1 MIGQTIS
8 HYRILEK
15 LGGGG
20 MGVVYK
26 AEDIKLDRFVALK
39 FLPEDVA
46 KDPQT
51 LARFQR
57 EAKAASALNHP
68 NICTIYEIDDQHGQ
82 AFIAMEFLDGAT
94 LKHVI
99 GNRPMELDRVL
110 ETGIEVAD
118 ALDAAH
124 AQGIVHRDIKPANI
138 FVTKRGH
145 AKILDFGLA
154 KVTRKPEAI
163 AAEATATVAEE
174 HLTSPGSALGTVA
187 YMSPE
192 QVLAKDLDS
201 RTDLFSFGV
210 VLYEMTTGTLPFRG
224 DASGVIFDSIL
235 HKTPA
240 SAVRLNPD
248 LPAKLEDIISKSLEK
263 DRDVRYQSAT
273 ELKADLKRVKRDT
286 ESQHLSLAPS
296 KSTQP
301 SRFSRTRKIWML
313 VAAVLLVAALAVV
326 AMRTYS
332 PPHAPQTPEIASK
345 PPVETMAV
353 LPFRDIS
360 AAASDSWGIGITD
373 AIISR
378 LTSLQNLA
386 VRPTT
391 SVLKYSKEAPEPAEA
406 AKALNVESILEGTY
420 QRSSDVIRVTV
431 QLIDGRTGNTK
442 WSQRYDLRSADILTF
457 EDQIAAKVVEGLQ
470 IEISPTEQKAIQQ
483 PVTTSVDAYSDYL
496 QARFHLNEYLTRSRL
511 ESLEDGERLLLHAI
525 SLDNNFA
532 DAYALLAQLYS
543 LQAANFIPDAEANL
557 KRGETAAQNA
567 LRINPQLVQGL
578 IALGGVYAEGGREQ
592 EAIRT
597 LRKAVALAPND
608 ETAWQMMG
616 YSCYYA
622 GLNNLSEQA
631 YRRIIE
637 LNPTIIQPHWMH
649 ARVLLYSGKA
659 QAAEQEMRQVVAANP
674 DQFKALAYL
683 GVVLYYEGK
692 LDEAQPYLDRG
703 VLLNPGSSD
712 DTTQLLAA
720 FLYASRHQR
729 EKIDARLLRYR
740 PDQIIDGDA
749 AYWLAGIYA
758 LLGDRQPAL
767 DWLKRTA
774 ELGDVNYPWFERDK
788 NFDSLRADPEYQ
800 SIMSAIRQRWQSYK
814 NEFDPTP

>member
-8 HYRILEK
+8 HYRIVEK

-26 AEDIKLDRFVALK
+26 AEDVKLGRFVALK

-46 KDPQT
+46 KDPQA

-68 NICTIYEIDDQHGQ
+68 NICTIYEIDDQHGK

-94 LKHVI
+94 LKHLI
-99 GNRPMELDRVL
+99 GGRALELDRVL
-110 ETGIEVAD
+110 EIGLEVAD

-154 KVTRKPEAI
+154 KVTPKPETVAI
-163 AAEATATVAEE
+163 EATATVAEE

-192 QVLAKDLDS
+192 QVLAKELDS

-235 HKTPA
+235 HKVPA

-286 ESQHLSLAPS
+286 ESQLQLPASEASP
-296 KSTQP
+296 P
-301 SRFSRTRKIWML
+301 SRFKRARKALML
-313 VAAVLLVAALAVV
+313 AAALLLVGALAVV
-326 AMRTYS
+326 ALRTYNS
-332 PPHAPQTPEIASK
+332 RSQASQ
-345 PPVETMAV
+345 PAQAVSRPAVETMAV

-360 AAASDSWGIGITD
+360 APTTDSWGIGITD

-378 LTSLQNLA
+378 LTSLHNLA

-391 SVLKYSKEAPEPAEA
+391 SVLKYSKEAPEPAEV
-406 AKALNVESILEGTY
+406 AKALNVESVLEGTY
-420 QRSSDVIRVTV
+420 QHSSDVIRVTV
-431 QLIDGRTGNTK
+431 QLIDGRTGTTR
-442 WSQRYDLRSADILTF
+442 WSQRYDLHSADILSF
-457 EDQIAAKVVEGLQ
+457 EDQIAAKVVEGLK
-470 IEISPTEQKAIQQ
+470 IEISPTEQKSIQQ
-483 PVTTSVDAYSDYL
+483 PVTTSVDAYNDYL
-496 QARFHLNEYLTRSRL
+496 QARFYMNEYLMRSRL
-511 ESLEDGERLLLHAI
+511 ESLESGQRLLLHAI
-525 SLDNNFA
+525 SLDKNFT
-532 DAYALLAQLYS
+532 DAYALLAELYAYQS
-543 LQAANFIPDAEANL
+543 ANFLEDAEANL
-557 KRGETAAQNA
+557 KRGEVAAQNA
-567 LRINPQLVQGL
+567 LRINPGSAEGL
-578 IALGGVYAEGGREQ
+578 IALGTIYGEGGREQ

-597 LRKAVALAPND
+597 LQQAVALAPNN
-608 ETAWQMMG
+608 ETAWQSLG
-616 YSCYYA
+616 YSRYYA
-622 GLNNLSEQA
+622 GLNELAEQA
-631 YRRIIE
+631 YRRLIE
-637 LNPTIIQPHWMH
+637 LNPAPPQPHWMH
-649 ARVLLYSGKA
+649 ARMLLYTGKEHEA
-659 QAAEQEMRQVVAANP
+659 QQEMRQLVAANP
-674 DQFKALAYL
+674 DQYKALTYL
-683 GVVLYYEGK
+683 GSVLYYEGK
-692 LDEAQPYLDRG
+692 LDEAQPYLDRA
-703 VLLNPGSSD
+703 VLLSPDSTDG
-712 DTTQLLAA
+712 TPQAMA
-720 FLYASRHQR
+720 GFLYASRHQR

-740 PDQIIDGDA
+740 PEQLIDGDA
-749 AYWLAGIYA
+749 AYWIGAIHA
-758 LLGDRQPAL
+758 LLGDRQDAL
-767 DWLKRTA
+767 HFLKRA
-774 ELGDVNYPWFERDK
+774 VALGDVNYPWFARDK
-788 NFDSLRADPEYQ
+788 NYDILRSDPEYQ
-800 SIMSAIRQRWQSYK
+800 SIMAGVRQRWQSYK